1 MTDDWT
7 AIVCSRGHGCR
18 TIRVPR
24 AAPSP
29 EMLEWEA
36 RRHRNEVEWWGAN
49 LDEFAARL
57 PRLRHICGDARAAR
71 LVRDVIAAVRRERGP
86 DEAVIARDRLMDIWR
101 GRRGRP

>member
-1 MTDDWT
+1 MTNDWT

-18 TIRVPR
+18 PVRVRR

-29 EMLEWEA
+29 EMLAWETG
-36 RRHRNEVEWWGAN
+36 RHRNEVEYWVLH

-57 PRLRHICGDARAAR
+57 PRLRHIRGDERAGR
-71 LVRDVIAAVRRERGP
+71 LVRDVIAAVRSEGGP